1 MAAEIEKNISFKI
14 AQQFPAI
21 YRENNSEL
29 VQLITDYY
37 KFLETEPNQS
47 VYNARRLFEYR
58 DITTTL
64 SSMIIFFQKKFLADL
79 PLLDDTSVRLIIKNI
94 LDLYRRKGSQSG
106 VILFFRMFYQEDV
119 EIFNPSKY
127 ILKPSSSKWQ
137 TGNYLQMVPN
147 NGLFYDTSG
156 ENYYEYIDLLS
167 KTVTGS
173 TSKAQAAVDKI
184 NFILLNNTL
193 TPILYL
199 SGVKGQFKRYDNIM
213 ARIDGK
219 DISFGVLNGSASN
232 IEIDLDYGGTVGNEI
247 GDTVYITSDYGNGG
261 VAIVTDTQDEF
272 TGIVDYQL
280 TDGGFGYTIANTR
293 LEVSNQVLILDLN

>member
-94 LDLYRRKGSQSG
+94 
-106 VILFFRMFYQEDV
+106 
-119 EIFNPSKY
+119 FNF
-127 ILKPSSSKWQ
+127 
-137 TGNYLQMVPN
+137 V
-147 NGLFYDTSG
+147 
-156 ENYYEYIDLLS
+156 
-167 KTVTGS
+167 
-173 TSKAQAAVDKI
+173 
-184 NFILLNNTL
+184 
-193 TPILYL
+193 
-199 SGVKGQFKRYDNIM
+199 
-213 ARIDGK
+213 
-219 DISFGVLNGSASN
+219 
-232 IEIDLDYGGTVGNEI
+232 
-247 GDTVYITSDYGNGG
+247 
-261 VAIVTDTQDEF
+261 
-272 TGIVDYQL
+272 
-280 TDGGFGYTIANTR
+280 
-293 LEVSNQVLILDLN
+293 